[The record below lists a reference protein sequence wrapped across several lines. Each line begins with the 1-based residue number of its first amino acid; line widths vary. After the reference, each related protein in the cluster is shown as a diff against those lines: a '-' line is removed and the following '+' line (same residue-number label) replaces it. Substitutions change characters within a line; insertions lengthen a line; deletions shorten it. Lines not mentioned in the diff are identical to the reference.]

1 MTRVDCNEMDWIDGR
16 AYCPYYDYGV
26 MPCEEVDICP
36 AGYDDEEIYDE
47 IDEEYEDEY
56 EYDYDY
62 DYESE
67 NKELDT
73 DKNK

>member
-1 MTRVDCNEMDWIDGR
+1 
-16 AYCPYYDYGV
+16 

-36 AGYDDEEIYDE
+36 ADYDDEIYDE
-47 IDEEYEDEY
+47 IDEYYEEFEDEY
-56 EYDYDY
+56 EY

-73 DKNK
+73 DKNKK